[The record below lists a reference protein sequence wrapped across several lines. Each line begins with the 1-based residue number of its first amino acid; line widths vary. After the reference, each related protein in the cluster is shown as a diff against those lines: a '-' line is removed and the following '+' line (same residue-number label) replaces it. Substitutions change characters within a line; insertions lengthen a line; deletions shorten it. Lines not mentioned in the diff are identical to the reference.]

1 MRETRIS
8 PGAGLAED
16 ARRDVYRDPTDVVVQ
31 QFALAGVDAGADLDA
46 QCLGVSAQRLGA
58 ADGLRRAVER
68 GEVAVAGALHH
79 RAAESLRE
87 VGGDLTKAVQH
98 RPPPLVTR
106 RRGVL
111 RRGDDVGEQ
120 HGAQGAM

>member
-1 MRETRIS
+1 MS
-8 PGAGLAED
+8 PALGLAED
-16 ARRDVYRDPTDVVVQ
+16 ARGDVDGDPADVVIE

-46 QCLGVSAQRLGA
+46 QRFSICAERLGA

-68 GEVAVAGALHH
+68 HEMPVAGALDH

-87 VGGDLTKAVQH
+87 FGGDLTKAMEY

-111 RRGDDVGEQ
+111 RRRDDVGEQ
-120 HGAQGAM
+120 HGTQGAM